1 MLNWCGKMVRD
12 VCPFCNIALGK
23 ASASIVYKDENVLAF
38 MDLNPVTVGHTLI
51 VPRSHWETIYELPEN
66 LLADLVGV
74 VKRVAVAVKK
84 TVGADGIRIV
94 QNNGES
100 AGQVVMHLHFH
111 VIPSFSEPKT
121 ETGRYGRIMQN
132 RNMLDETAQK
142 IRENLSGGPVRI

>member
-1 MLNWCGKMVRD
+1 MVRD
-12 VCPFCNIALGK
+12 VCPFCNIARGEAL
-23 ASASIVYKDENVLAF
+23 ASIVYDDENVLAF

-51 VPRSHWETIYELPEN
+51 VPRGHWETIYEIPEN
-66 LLADLVGV
+66 LLAELAEV

-84 TVGADGIRIV
+84 TVGADGIRII

-100 AGQVVMHLHFH
+100 AGQVVMHFHFH
-111 VIPSFSEPKT
+111 VIPFFSEPKT